1 MKKILFVLFILISCS
16 GLYAQKDSAASKHYP
31 FVSFHNSNSGRR
43 LKEGRYLT
51 LHLYTDTGS
60 MFTYSGKIYVGDT
73 NTLLMVGGTVE
84 YNGFTDGGMT
94 YEDRVTTNPADE
106 ITVVPHNEIDYVS
119 LVPRLKPVF
128 GTLVLASLV
137 PIFVFVPLAS
147 VGYTTKNFNSSELVE
162 ISAVSLVV
170 NAALYK
176 IFKIRKFHIKN
187 APAKNR

>member
-1 MKKILFVLFILISCS
+1 MKRTLLIIFILVSYS
-16 GLYAQKDSAASKHYP
+16 GVYAQKDSAGSKRYP
-31 FVSFHNSNSGRR
+31 FVSFNNPNANRR

-60 MFTYSGKIYVGDT
+60 MFTYSGRIYVGDT
-73 NTLLMVGGTVE
+73 NTLLMIGGTVE

-106 ITVVPHNEIDYVS
+106 VTVVPHNEIDYVS
-119 LVPRLKPVF
+119 VIPRLKPVF
-128 GTLVLASLV
+128 GTLVIASLV

-176 IFKIRKFHIKN
+176 IFKKRKFHIKS
-187 APAKNR
+187 ASAKKK